1 MRAVEFTSSR
11 QGDSPLLPKLLAQIP
26 LEETI
31 GTVAADALTTRA
43 VAMAP
48 SSIEV
53 LTQSYRSGALAVL
66 GKKTASLLPGETGSC
81 RRPGIWGE
89 RSGRNGPAIMSEVG

>member
-1 MRAVEFTSSR
+1 MRAVEFSSSR
-11 QGDSPLLPKLLAQIP
+11 QGDSPLLPELLAQIP
-26 LEETI
+26 LEGTI
-31 GTVAADALTTRA
+31 GMVTADALTTRA

-53 LTQSYRSGALAVL
+53 PTQSYRSDALAVP
-66 GKKTASLLPGETGSC
+66 GKKTASLLPRETRSC

-89 RSGRNGPAIMSEVG
+89 RSGRSRQAITSEVG